1 MRSAL
6 ILCLSLVLSTPVF
19 AIEMPLKAYL
29 QAVKGSVQKSE
40 VTTQDSNPLLSELQ
54 LRATMK
60 GDQLDEVKFNLTPF
74 AWGEREKQK
83 NLSTLERSLL
93 ELSLKSKS
101 NESYFEIWKAILD
114 LRKAHREKLVLIE
127 AVASSDRLI
136 EGMSQNSE
144 ELAAH
149 PDSYISALSGK
160 QELDHK
166 LRESKAEIE
175 SLEAALGDVIG
186 ENKLSLN
193 FEGFVSTEE
202 IESDLLASFL
212 TVGQTEDQLKSILA
226 ERANAEVELETI
238 KSHRVLSFFSVG
250 TSFKPDGTGRAIE
263 VGAGIDLPVGT
274 FPSKMLE
281 LQRKKAV
288 TSLDA
293 ESAKVDR
300 QREMKRLSTKIM
312 NRLAS
317 LKSDEVTVAEKKME
331 AIHDAIVKTYGKRS
345 LVALKSEFAIKKYR
359 LEKVDSDA
367 SLYEDYLSLSFLRGR
382 LDDQGR
388 PLVRN

>member
-1 MRSAL
+1 MKSAL
-6 ILCLSLVLSTPVF
+6 LFILGLSLASPAL
-19 AIEMPLKAYL
+19 ANEMQIKSYL
-29 QAVKGSVQKSE
+29 QAVRGSAHNAE

-83 NLSTLERSLL
+83 NLSTLERTLL
-93 ELSLKSKS
+93 EVSLKSKS
-101 NESYFEIWKAILD
+101 NETYFEIWKAILD
-114 LRKAHREKLVLIE
+114 LRKAYRQKLVLVE
-127 AVASSDRLI
+127 AVESSGRLI
-136 EGMSQNSE
+136 QGMSQNSE

-166 LRESKAEIE
+166 LREAKAEIE

-186 ENKLSLN
+186 ENKLSLGFN
-193 FEGFVSTEE
+193 GFVSTDE
-202 IESDLLASFL
+202 IENDLLASFL
-212 TVGQTEDQLKSILA
+212 TTGQTEDQLKTLLA

-281 LQRKKAV
+281 LQRKKALS
-288 TSLDA
+288 SLDA

-300 QREMKRLSTKIM
+300 QREMKRLST
-312 NRLAS
+312 
-317 LKSDEVTVAEKKME
+317 
-331 AIHDAIVKTYGKRS
+331 
-345 LVALKSEFAIKKYR
+345 
-359 LEKVDSDA
+359 
-367 SLYEDYLSLSFLRGR
+367 
-382 LDDQGR
+382 
-388 PLVRN
+388 